1 MKSNFLFQAGPGCF
15 LTRFVLPGCLFVCAL
30 PAGLLAQTVAFTGT
44 STLGSGFND
53 LRGVAVDGNGNVY
66 VADTGN
72 NAVKEILAVGGSI
85 PASPTIE
92 TLGSG
97 LVAPYGVAVDGS
109 GNVYVADSAQS
120 AVYEMLAVDGSV
132 PASPTIRTLGS
143 GFKYPWGLAVDG
155 SGNVYVGDY
164 GNHEVYEM
172 LAVGGS
178 IPATP
183 VTKTLGSGYSY
194 PTGVALEPVINF
206 APVNPMESA
215 RLSQS
220 DWDSGGNSECI
231 PCHISRAPR
240 FTRVLSIRATHAAP
254 QS

>member
-15 LTRFVLPGCLFVCAL
+15 LTGSCCRLLVRVCF
-30 PAGLLAQTVAFTGT
+30 AGRLLAQTVAFTGT

-178 IPATP
+178 IPASPTIR
-183 VTKTLGSGYSY
+183 TLGSGFSG
-194 PTGVALEPVINF
+194 PFAWRWTGAGTSTS
-206 APVNPMESA
+206 PMTTMWRSMKCW
-215 RLSQS
+215 RLAAA
-220 DWDSGGNSECI
+220 
-231 PCHISRAPR
+231 SRPR
-240 FTRVLSIRATHAAP
+240 LP
-254 QS
+254 